1 MPREA
6 ESCQLDDGLAC
17 LVAVARWHGIT
28 ADPSALR
35 HEFAPVEGAWSSSD
49 LLLAA
54 RSLGLRAR
62 IMRPARRSLD
72 RLPTPCMVR
81 SRESRWLLLASVR
94 NDRFLVH
101 DVAAGQSQT
110 LTRDALVSDWD
121 GEVLLLQPAGSRGA
135 GHRRFGLRWFL
146 PVIGRY
152 RHLFAEVLLASL
164 FVQMLALVTPLFFQ
178 VIVDKVLAHH
188 SMTTLHVLA
197 IGLLAVSLFE
207 VLLNGLRAYVLTH
220 TTNRIDV
227 VLGSRLFAH
236 LLRLPL
242 AYFEARRVG
251 DTVAR
256 VRELETL
263 REFMTG
269 STLTL
274 IVDLLFT
281 VVFFV
286 VLFLYSPL
294 LAGVVAAGVPLY
306 VLLSA
311 VITPLLRS
319 RLHDLFDRGAENQ
332 AFLVESVNGIQ
343 TLKTMAVE
351 PLWQRQWEQRLADY
365 VSTSMQT
372 RRLGIVSAEIAAF
385 INKVTVVLILW
396 IGATLVMRGELTVG
410 QLVAFNMIAGRIS
423 GPILRLVQLWQDLQQ
438 AGISMRRL
446 GDVLDV
452 PTEAGRASSRS
463 SLPALRGS
471 VRFEQVGFRYRAD
484 EPRVLEDI
492 NLDVRPGE
500 IIGIVGHSGS
510 GKSTLTRLVQRLNV
524 PDQGRLFVDDVDLA
538 LVDPTWLRR
547 QVGVVLQESVLFN
560 RSVRDNIAIADPA
573 APIERVIRA
582 ARLAAAHEF
591 IMALPQG
598 YDTPVG
604 EHGGSLSGGQ
614 RQRIA
619 IARALLGDPR
629 ILIFDEATSALDY
642 ESELLIH
649 RNMRSMCRD
658 RTVFI
663 IAHRLNAVQAA
674 DRILVMHQ
682 GRIVEQGNHDSLV
695 SRQGIYARLHAL
707 QAGPHAVRGQ
717 PVSVSGG
724 GGRGATGGISDDLA
738 GELS

>member
-1 MPREA
+1 
-6 ESCQLDDGLAC
+6 
-17 LVAVARWHGIT
+17 
-28 ADPSALR
+28 
-35 HEFAPVEGAWSSSD
+35 
-49 LLLAA
+49 
-54 RSLGLRAR
+54 
-62 IMRPARRSLD
+62 
-72 RLPTPCMVR
+72 
-81 SRESRWLLLASVR
+81 
-94 NDRFLVH
+94 
-101 DVAAGQSQT
+101 
-110 LTRDALVSDWD
+110 
-121 GEVLLLQPAGSRGA
+121 
-135 GHRRFGLRWFL
+135 
-146 PVIGRY
+146 
-152 RHLFAEVLLASL
+152 
-164 FVQMLALVTPLFFQ
+164 
-178 VIVDKVLAHH
+178 
-188 SMTTLHVLA
+188 
-197 IGLLAVSLFE
+197 
-207 VLLNGLRAYVLTH
+207 LRAYVLTH

-227 VLGSRLFAH
+227 ILGSRLFAH

-306 VLLSA
+306 VTLSA
-311 VITPLLRS
+311 VITPVLRS
-319 RLHDLFDRGAENQ
+319 RLNDLFDRGAENQ

-343 TLKTMAVE
+343 TLKSMAAE
-351 PLWQRQWEQRLADY
+351 PLWQRQWEERLAAY
-365 VSTSMQT
+365 VSTSMKT
-372 RRLGIVSAEIAAF
+372 RRLGIASSEIAAF

-410 QLVAFNMIAGRIS
+410 QLVAFNMIAARIS

-446 GDVLDV
+446 GDILNV
-452 PTEAGRASSRS
+452 PGEAGRGKSRTG
-463 SLPALRGS
+463 LPALRGG
-471 VRFEQVGFRYRAD
+471 VRFERVGFRYRAD

-492 NLDVRPGE
+492 DIAVRPGE
-500 IIGIVGHSGS
+500 VIGIVGHSGS

-524 PDQGRLFVDDVDLA
+524 PDQGRVFVDDVDLA
-538 LVDPTWLRR
+538 LVDPAWLRR
-547 QVGVVLQESVLFN
+547 QIGVVLQENVLFN
-560 RSVRDNIAIADPA
+560 RSIRDNIALVDPS
-573 APIERVIRA
+573 APIETVVHA
-582 ARLAAAHEF
+582 ARLAAAHDF

-604 EHGGSLSGGQ
+604 EHGGNLSGGQ

-649 RNMRSMCRD
+649 RNMQAMCRD

-663 IAHRLNAVQAA
+663 IAHRLSAVQAA
-674 DRILVMHQ
+674 DRILVMQQ
-682 GRIVEQGNHDSLV
+682 GRIAEQGDHDSLM

-707 QAGPHAVRGQ
+707 QAGPRAVRGGQ
-717 PVSVSGG
+717 NRVVGE
-724 GGRGATGGISDDLA
+724 RGAVGHVGDDLV
-738 GELS
+738 GDLS